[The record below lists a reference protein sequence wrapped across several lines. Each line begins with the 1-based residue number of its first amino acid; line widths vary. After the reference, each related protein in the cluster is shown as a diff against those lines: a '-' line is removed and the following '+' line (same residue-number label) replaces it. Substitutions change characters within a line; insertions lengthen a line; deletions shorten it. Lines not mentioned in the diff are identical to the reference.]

1 MKADQHRLSILSMMG
16 SNADVAGDR
25 LARILINLKS
35 RKVQPV
41 DTPVNFETSMENF
54 QLIHEG

>member
-1 MKADQHRLSILSMMG
+1 MG

-35 RKVQPV
+35 KKVQPV